1 MKLQHATRVTAIVL
15 AVGLGALVGSGW
27 RAGGTPAQAQA
38 GQAFASLYTETGDAV
53 GTVTFTQEAGQVQV
67 RAEVA
72 NLPPGFHGFHV
83 HTNGVCDPATQFQ
96 SAGGHLDLGSGD
108 LPGGGMAGDMT
119 TLYVTTASTGVL
131 SFTVDR
137 FAVPNLLADG
147 GRSVIVH
154 ADPDNFRNIPSR
166 YGVTP
171 DETTLT
177 TGDAGV
183 RIACGVIHA
192 G

>member
-1 MKLQHATRVTAIVL
+1 MKSQHATRVTAMVL
-15 AVGLGALVGSGW
+15 AVALGALVGTGW

-38 GQAFASLYTETGDAV
+38 GQAFASLYMETGDPV
-53 GTVTFTQEAGQVQV
+53 GTVTFTQDAGQVQV

-83 HTNGVCDPATQFQ
+83 HTYGVCDAAAQFQ

-119 TLYVTTASTGVL
+119 NLYVKSDGTGMM

-154 ADPDNFRNIPSR
+154 ADPDNFRNIPGR

-177 TGDAGV
+177 TGDAGA
-183 RIACGVIHA
+183 RIACGLIHA